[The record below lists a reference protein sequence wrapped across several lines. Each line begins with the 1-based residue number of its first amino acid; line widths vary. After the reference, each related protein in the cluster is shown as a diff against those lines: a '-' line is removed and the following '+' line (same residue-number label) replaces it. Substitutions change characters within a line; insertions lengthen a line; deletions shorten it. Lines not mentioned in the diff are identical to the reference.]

1 MRSGA
6 PRTLGSEKLTELTY
20 RYRRSYGTLA
30 EHTKVQ
36 LASFYHLPT
45 FFQVMELESKLS
57 EAQKEFIEGAPT
69 RGKRTPAEW
78 IPRPPEKFCL
88 TGHRA
93 TITKVTKY

>member
-1 MRSGA
+1 
-6 PRTLGSEKLTELTY
+6 
-20 RYRRSYGTLA
+20 
-30 EHTKVQ
+30 
-36 LASFYHLPT
+36 
-45 FFQVMELESKLS
+45 MELESKLS

-93 TITKVTKY
+93 TITKVRPLPPLPYLRKLR